1 MNLKEIQ
8 RRLGHKSMEI
18 TSRRYIHATDVM
30 EQQSIDIMNEMYR
43 NKGVPPRPTGGMPVF
58 GGYHRL

>member
-8 RRLGHKSMEI
+8 RRLGHKGLEI
-18 TSRRYIHATDVM
+18 TNRRYIHASDVM

-43 NKGVPPRPTGGMPVF
+43 MGGGPSRGAIGMERF